1 MEVRIKVDL
10 NEVFYDLDEYDQKK
24 AIVELFETIATKET
38 AYEALQ
44 EMFESLPARDRER
57 FIDNNVDNGSDE
69 MLTSLI
75 ETTEDLDLINE
86 IERRGY
92 TVTKDKED
100 EQ

>member
-10 NEVFYDLDEYDQKK
+10 EEAFCGLDEYDQKRVIIK
-24 AIVELFETIATKET
+24 FFRTTATKET

-44 EMFESLPARDRER
+44 AMFKSLPARDRER
-57 FIDNNVDNGSDE
+57 FIDDNVDDGSDE